1 MATHISSIDTSL
13 LGLNGP
19 YSLHDLINH
28 KMNKNTKHSG
38 IYVWGVNYKRKYY
51 PIYVGKGRN
60 ICERLFQHLI
70 RFSGGEYLIP
80 EKSEIVNPKRNY
92 PLLKNSYLKNNVLPK
107 ELLHFPIGSFDFD
120 PFEKNKSITQTKK
133 FIRKYFFACWKVIP
147 NYTDKQSA
155 IEEGNLANKIGRQK
169 LIGTRYKASNNNL
182 SFINDFLTLN
192 YE

>member
-1 MATHISSIDTSL
+1 MAIHNSSINTALS
-13 LGLNGP
+13 GLYGP
-19 YSLHDLINH
+19 YSLQDLINH

-38 IYVWGVNYKRKYY
+38 IYVWGVIYKKKYY

-80 EKSEIVNPKRNY
+80 KKSEIFNPNRDY
-92 PLLKNSYLKNNVLPK
+92 PSLKKSYLKNKVLPD
-107 ELLHFPIGSFDFD
+107 ELLHFPIGSFDFVS
-120 PFEKNKSITQTKK
+120 FEKNKSINQTKK
-133 FIRKYFFACWKVIP
+133 FIRQNFFACWKVIP
-147 NYTDKQSA
+147 NYTDKLSV

-169 LIGTRYKASNNNL
+169 LIGTRYKTSINNL
-182 SFINDFLTLN
+182 TFINDFLTLN

>member
-1 MATHISSIDTSL
+1 MAQKSSSIISSSS
-13 LGLNGP
+13 GLVGP
-19 YSLHDLINH
+19 YSLPDLIRL
-28 KMNKNTKHSG
+28 KLNKNTIYAG
-38 IYVWGVNYKRKYY
+38 IYIWGVLHNAKYY
-51 PIYVGKGRN
+51 PMYVGKGRN

-92 PLLKNSYLKNNVLPK
+92 PLFKNTYLKTTVLPK
-107 ELLHFPIGSFDFD
+107 GLIHFPIGNFDFD
-120 PFEKNKSITQTKK
+120 SFEKNKDIIQARQ
-133 FIRKYFFACWKVIP
+133 FVRKNFFACWKVIP
-147 NYTDKQSA
+147 NYTDKLSA

-182 SFINDFLTLN
+182 TFINDFLTLV

>member
-1 MATHISSIDTSL
+1 MTNNVSSIKGSIS
-13 LGLNGP
+13 GLQGP
-19 YSLHDLINH
+19 YSLQDLINQ
-28 KMNKNTKHSG
+28 KMNKSTKHSG
-38 IYVWGVNYKRKYY
+38 IYIWGVMHQHKYY

-80 EKSEIVNPKRNY
+80 EKSEIINPNRNY
-92 PLLKNSYLKNNVLPK
+92 PLLKNSYLKTKILQTG
-107 ELLHFPIGSFDFD
+107 LIHFPIGSFDFD
-120 PFEKNKSITQTKK
+120 PFEKNKSINQTRK
-133 FIRKYFFACWKVIP
+133 FIRKHFFACWKVIP